1 MGTWMLAEQDSIIRD
16 FMEQLRS
23 ATEEGWYRTKPAHYG
38 ALIAALETALRE
50 RHALATEPST
60 SVEPEQ
66 VPWERRVAEFA
77 SRLTFGWTRRPT
89 LSPIVVS
96 RGR

>member
-1 MGTWMLAEQDSIIRD
+1 MDSVIRD
-16 FMEQLRS
+16 FMEQLRT

-50 RHALATEPST
+50 RHGATEPS
-60 SVEPEQ
+60 SNVEPEPA
-66 VPWERRVAEFA
+66 PWERRVAEFA
-77 SRLTFGWTRRPT
+77 SRLAFGWMRRPT

-96 RGR
+96 RVR